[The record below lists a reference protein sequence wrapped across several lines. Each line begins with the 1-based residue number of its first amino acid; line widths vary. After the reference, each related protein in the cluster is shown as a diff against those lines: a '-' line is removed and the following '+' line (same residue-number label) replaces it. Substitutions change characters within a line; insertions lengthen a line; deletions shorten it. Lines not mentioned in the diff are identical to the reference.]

1 MPQALSLRLRL
12 NERND
17 MQSDALVF
25 ETVQVRVVARRV
37 GCITGPCWQ
46 ALVVADTKMADID
59 IESVKFANDTEVRGM
74 RPWLWSS
81 TQTLSGVR
89 RRC

>member
-12 NERND
+12 NERDD

-46 ALVVADTKMADID
+46 ALVVAGTKMADID

-89 RRC
+89 HRC

>member
-12 NERND
+12 NERDD

-59 IESVKFANDTEVRGM
+59 IESVKFANDTEVRDIP
-74 RPWLWSS
+74 PWWLS
-81 TQTLSGVR
+81 TLSDVHH
-89 RRC
+89 RC